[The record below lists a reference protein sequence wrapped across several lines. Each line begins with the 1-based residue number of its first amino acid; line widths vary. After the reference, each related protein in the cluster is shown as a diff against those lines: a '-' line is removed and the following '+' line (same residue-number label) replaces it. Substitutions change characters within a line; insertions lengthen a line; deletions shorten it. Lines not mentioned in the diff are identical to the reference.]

1 MPSQTPYSKPHAR
14 REQGEIQENDRRH
27 GAETNQSQKGVGED
41 LLRGAHGP
49 PQTKTQS
56 RDSDSSHKTPGEIL
70 LPVLGVPAEEFLGVE
85 ETEIEPV
92 GVYDAATD
100 PFLDAVEG
108 LGGSWEPVALGD
120 DVVFQHEEVG
130 GVGGVIAGAE
140 GEGDAVDGV
149 VYPGVVVV
157 WVVCGCGEGEEE
169 VDGDLGAL
177 VLAEAVD

>member
-1 MPSQTPYSKPHAR
+1 MDPRPH
-14 REQGEIQENDRRH
+14 GSLYCHPPGGKIQENDRRH

-56 RDSDSSHKTPGEIL
+56 RDSDSSRKTPGEIL

-140 GEGDAVDGV
+140 GEGVVDEGFLR
-149 VYPGVVVV
+149 
-157 WVVCGCGEGEEE
+157 GEFF
-169 VDGDLGAL
+169 VSF
-177 VLAEAVD
+177 